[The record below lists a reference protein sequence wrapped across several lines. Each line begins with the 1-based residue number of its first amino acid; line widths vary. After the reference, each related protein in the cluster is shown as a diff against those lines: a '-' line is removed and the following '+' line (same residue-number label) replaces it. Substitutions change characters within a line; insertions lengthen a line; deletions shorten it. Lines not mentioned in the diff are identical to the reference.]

1 MSAPDRGRR
10 ERPQPPRRRA
20 VAPRDAGDS
29 PGADGDVPPPE
40 PALPPEL
47 RLRRAT
53 LDDLPVVLE
62 LRFALLREH
71 ADNPLYGRLRRDAHD
86 RAERLYAA
94 QLVAENELT
103 LLAEWRGSVVGILR
117 CMIGQGSPLMHP
129 ERYGYIASVFVRP
142 PYRRRGV
149 LRALLAAAEAWSA
162 EQGLTELRLHNAVD
176 SVLANTSWEALGF
189 QPVEVLRI
197 RPLRPP
203 G

>member
-1 MSAPDRGRR
+1 MSVPDRGRR
-10 ERPQPPRRRA
+10 GRVPLPRRRSIP
-20 VAPRDAGDS
+20 PRPDA
-29 PGADGDVPPPE
+29 E
-40 PALPPEL
+40 PAAEPHAALPPEL
-47 RLRRAT
+47 RLRRAGP
-53 LDDLPVVLE
+53 DDLPAVLE

-71 ADNPLYGRLRRDAHD
+71 ADNPLYGRLRRDARQ

-94 QLVAENELT
+94 QLAAEHELT
-103 LLAEWRGSVVGILR
+103 VLAEWQGSVVGILR
-117 CMIGQGSPLMHP
+117 CMVGHGSPLMLP
-129 ERYGYIASVFVRP
+129 ERYGYIASVYVRP

-149 LRALLAAAEAWSA
+149 LRALLAAAEEWSA
-162 EQGLTELRLHNAVD
+162 AQGLTELRLHNAVD